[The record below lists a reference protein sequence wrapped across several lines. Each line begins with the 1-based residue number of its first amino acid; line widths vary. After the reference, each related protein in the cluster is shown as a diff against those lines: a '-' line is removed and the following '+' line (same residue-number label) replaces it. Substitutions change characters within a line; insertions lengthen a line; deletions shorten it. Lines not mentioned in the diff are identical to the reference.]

1 MSHLGRAFGLTGGAA
16 SGKSTVAQMFAE
28 LGAKIIDA
36 DRLGHELIRAPQPA
50 YHEIVSRFGFEIL
63 DAQGEIDRQRLGAVV
78 FADAEKLRALNAI
91 LHPRIMERCEQ
102 LAEGFHLQDS
112 RAVVLVDAAL
122 IYEAELAARFA
133 KIIVTWCRPEQQL
146 ERLLARSGLARAEAE
161 RRIAAQMPMEEK
173 RRRADYVI
181 DCSGELEGTRRQVAN
196 LFARLAALSS
206 GREKLET
213 GN

>member
-1 MSHLGRAFGLTGGAA
+1 MSYLGRTFGLTGGVA

-50 YHEIVSRFGFEIL
+50 YHEVVSRFGFEIL
-63 DAQGEIDRQRLGAVV
+63 DPQGEIDRQRLGALV
-78 FADAEKLRALNAI
+78 FADPEKLRTLNAI
-91 LHPRIMERCEQ
+91 LHPRIMERCDQ

-122 IYEAELAARFA
+122 IYEANLAERFA
-133 KIIVTWCRPEQQL
+133 KIIVTWCRSEQQL
-146 ERLLARSGLARAEAE
+146 ERLVARTGLSRAEAE

-173 RRRADYVI
+173 RRRADYLI
-181 DCSGELEGTRRQVAN
+181 DCSGELDQTRRQVVD
-196 LFARLAALSS
+196 LYTELQQLA
-206 GREKLET
+206 
-213 GN
+213 